1 MMENR
6 TSLIDQLSDRLSEQS
21 QRTTQTHTVFLKN
34 RAASLEVITAVVSH
48 QLMSYMPEGKVYPV
62 KKEKSLFNLADLKEF
77 ATGSLAKVFGP
88 DYAIFDQRRSPRIP
102 NGDLLL
108 FSRVTHLGG
117 IPGHFDRTTSITTE
131 YDVPLDAWFLTQN
144 NYPTLPFSILQELS
158 LQPCGFLSAW
168 LGTSFLQPDQDLYF
182 RNLDGQATLLWE
194 PDVRGKQITAKAHLL
209 STTVGGG
216 TIIQKFKFTLSIEG
230 KLFFQGQSVFGYFQA
245 SAMQNQIGMDN
256 GKPNPA
262 PAVLPGDPILH
273 YPKTDPVKPHYQLP
287 TGHLDLLH
295 GTPIGAKI
303 LGETNKEIT
312 MNTAINPSDWFYACH
327 FYQDPVMP
335 GSLGVE
341 AIFQMLQAFAL
352 DTIPAQHFISPRF
365 CLIPGSPVAWKYRGQ
380 ITQNT
385 RQMSIKVDLKPVQIL
400 PGQVIILGDASLW
413 ADQVRIYEI
422 NNAGIKLTES
432 V

>member
-1 MMENR
+1 MEKR
-6 TSLIDQLSDRLSEQS
+6 TNLIGQLSDRLSEQS
-21 QRTTQTHTVFLKN
+21 LRTTQTHTGFLKN

-48 QLMSYMPEGKVYPV
+48 QLKRYLPEGGVYPA
-62 KKEKSLFNLADLKEF
+62 KTEKPLFNLADLKEF

-88 DYAIFDQRRSPRIP
+88 DYAIFDQRRTPRIP

-108 FSRVTHLGG
+108 FSRVTHLDG
-117 IPGHFDRTTSITTE
+117 IPGHFDFTNSITTE
-131 YDVPLDAWFLTQN
+131 YDVPLDAWYLTQN
-144 NYPTLPFSILQELS
+144 NYPALPFSILQELA

-194 PDVRGKQITAKAHLL
+194 PDVRGKQITAQAHLL

-216 TIIQKFKFTLSIEG
+216 TIIQKFNFTLSLEG

-245 SAMQNQIGMDN
+245 AAMQNQIGLDN
-256 GKPNPA
+256 GKTNPA
-262 PAVLPGDPILH
+262 PAILPGDPILH
-273 YPKTDPVKPHYQLP
+273 YYKTGPVKPHYQLP
-287 TGHLDLLH
+287 TGQLDLLH
-295 GTPIGAKI
+295 GTPIGATKQ
-303 LGETNKEIT
+303 GETNKVII
-312 MNTAINPSDWFYACH
+312 MITAINPSDWFYTCH

-341 AIFQMLQAFAL
+341 SVFQMLQAYAL
-352 DTIPAQHFISPRF
+352 DTTPADQFMSPRF
-365 CLIPGSPVAWKYRGQ
+365 CLIPGSPVSWKYRGQ

-385 RQMSIKVDLKPVQIL
+385 SQMSIKVDLKPVQTL